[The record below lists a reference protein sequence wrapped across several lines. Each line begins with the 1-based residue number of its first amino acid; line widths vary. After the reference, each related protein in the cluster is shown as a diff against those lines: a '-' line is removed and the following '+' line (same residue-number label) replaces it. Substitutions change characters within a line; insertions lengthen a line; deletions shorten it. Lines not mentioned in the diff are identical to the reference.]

1 MQSPRWGVGK
11 EEKRGSRFTPGR
23 VGRTAHSLER
33 RSVLCACTYPILC
46 EVQKEGG
53 RLGSLKFFDDG
64 SESETRGERVSRCP
78 GCGRKLE
85 LHLLRAQPPRRSSY
99 NAPPLLLSLF
109 TRLLRRGILGN
120 SDAASCI
127 VLAHRAGGNG
137 LPPVRGIL
145 IETTC
150 WGVGLRCAF
159 SVRVRVPGCGRVN
172 SPTICGGGAVGSPR
186 SAGPHSVGYVGPS
199 EALR

>member
-1 MQSPRWGVGK
+1 MPYPEGGQDAQVHPSHRRALRWSARTVWGHRPR
-11 EEKRGSRFTPGR
+11 RYARQDAQPGR
-23 VGRTAHSLER
+23 HPPPAGIPHARSARASR
-33 RSVLCACTYPILC
+33 R
-46 EVQKEGG
+46 
-53 RLGSLKFFDDG
+53 
-64 SESETRGERVSRCP
+64 P
-78 GCGRKLE
+78 GVEPAALRKQRLE
-85 LHLLRAQPPRRSSY
+85 LLSGRGPTHLQPFY
-99 NAPPLLLSLF
+99 PPLF
-109 TRLLRRGILGN
+109 TRVRGRRILGN

-150 WGVGLRCAF
+150 WGVELRCAF
-159 SVRVRVPGCGRVN
+159 SVRGRVPGCGRVN
-172 SPTICGGGAVGSPR
+172 SPTIRGSGAVGSPR